1 MDKPQGIVQ
10 VEAVAV
16 CVGLIL
22 LALVIAT
29 IVVFAIVVWMRHKMK
44 ERSEFTIHISR
55 NFNNSMRE
63 KETPISDLDRHSLK
77 NDTFDGLESSIGM
90 VNTQES
96 PFHEQT
102 SSFIPKPKE
111 TLSGFT
117 NPHIES
123 ELSLPKMAE
132 TGEETYLG
140 SGNGLQTEDIQV
152 VYDEPAE
159 ITKPFVAPLQSSN
172 QTTPTPKQRPPPML
186 PVIKPK
192 PYESPD
198 TATDK
203 PAIPEKPA
211 VSPRPPRVKPPAL
224 APKPVVE
231 NYYANQGVEMKAK
244 PDIKPK
250 PKPSPRKV

>member
-29 IVVFAIVVWMRHKMK
+29 IVVFAIVIWMRHKMK

-55 NFNNSMRE
+55 NFNDSMRE

-117 NPHIES
+117 NPHVES
-123 ELSLPKMAE
+123 EISLPKMAE
-132 TGEETYLG
+132 TGEGTSLG
-140 SGNGLQTEDIQV
+140 SGNRFQTEDIQV
-152 VYDEPAE
+152 VNVEPGE
-159 ITKPFVAPLQSSN
+159 TTKPFVVPPQSSN
-172 QTTPTPKQRPPPML
+172 QTTPTPKQRPLPML

-192 PYESPD
+192 TYVGPD
-198 TATDK
+198 AATDK
-203 PAIPEKPA
+203 PAVPEKPA
-211 VSPRPPRVKPPAL
+211 VSAKPPRVKPPVL
-224 APKPVVE
+224 PPKPVE
-231 NYYANQGVEMKAK
+231 DRHGNQGVEMKTK
-244 PDIKPK
+244 PNIKPK